1 MLVLLS
7 RATTGENARADIIAT
22 SDGAVDLGS
31 LSALPIISVLRVPP
45 DNQLLLITSRY
56 RFLLVTARQL
66 AELRGAGLD
75 IENIHRFA
83 ARETIVAVTD
93 WTAARE
99 QERLLLVT
107 STGYARAYPLVSLRP
122 AVEAPVPLSFDDP
135 PPGVPVLAQGMDRGM
150 EAVIVTESGRGV
162 RWPLSK
168 IPLTGIQALN
178 PGRDEAFDRVAA
190 ALAVAPDEEV
200 VLLLEDGYARRMKA
214 AWVPE
219 APRANAKAKALVA
232 RKAAA
237 VALANA
243 GPLTL
248 ITNRLMPTADGGA
261 LPLEESTKAFRLV
274 KLEEGEAV
282 TAVVGG

>member
-22 SDGAVDLGS
+22 SDEAADLGGLSS
-31 LSALPIISVLRVPP
+31 LPFISALRVLP

-66 AELRGAGLD
+66 AELREAGLD

-83 ARETIVAVTD
+83 ARETIVAITD

-107 STGYARAYPLVSLRP
+107 STGYARAYPLDSLRP
-122 AVEAPVPLSFDDP
+122 AVEAPVPLTFDDP
-135 PPGVPVLAQGMDRGM
+135 PSGVPVLAQGVDRGM
-150 EAVIVTESGRGV
+150 DAVIVTESGRGV

-168 IPLTGIQALN
+168 IPLTGIQTLN
-178 PGRDEAFDRVAA
+178 PGRDEAFDRVTA
-190 ALAVAPDEEV
+190 ALAVAPGDEI
-200 VLLLEDGYARRMKA
+200 VLLLEDGYARRMKV
-214 AWVPE
+214 AWIPE
-219 APRANAKAKALVA
+219 APKVNAKARALVV
-232 RKAAA
+232 RKATA
-237 VALANA
+237 VGLADV
-243 GPLTL
+243 GSLTL
-248 ITNRLMPTADGGA
+248 VTDRRMMKTDSAT
-261 LPLEESTKAFRLV
+261 LPLEDSTKAFRLA
-274 KLEEGEAV
+274 KLEEEELV